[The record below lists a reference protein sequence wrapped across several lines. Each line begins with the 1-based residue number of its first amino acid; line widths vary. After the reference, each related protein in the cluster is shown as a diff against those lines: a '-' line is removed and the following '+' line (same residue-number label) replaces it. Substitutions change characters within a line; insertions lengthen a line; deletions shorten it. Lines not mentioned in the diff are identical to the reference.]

1 MFDVATYLLTQNNP
15 GGPMIRPSDP
25 LPHELD
31 NLYDD
36 EVDVTSPSLGR
47 TMGGL
52 ISLAAFIALGIYFY
66 AAI

>member
-1 MFDVATYLLTQNNP
+1 MFDVATYLMTQNNP

-25 LPHELD
+25 VPHELD
-31 NLYDD
+31 NPYDD
-36 EVDVTSPSLGR
+36 ELEVAAPSLGR

-52 ISLAAFIALGIYFY
+52 ISLAAFVALGIYFL